1 MHPDAD
7 DLGGTPTGA
16 SGSPQAPSDA
26 KVPARPAELLCALA
40 ARRAEGAAP
49 AAVLAL
55 RLDRFA
61 SACETL
67 GPHRAARLRALVQAR
82 IAALLP
88 QGAVMHWVAAS
99 DLGAVTALAA
109 GCTDAGP
116 IAERIAERIAADLSR
131 PFLLDGFELFI
142 SSSIGMATDHPDV
155 PAERSVQQAFDAM
168 LRVVRQGG
176 AGLAR
181 ADKPAAPP
189 TAPLLAALP
198 EALERGELSLQLQPH
213 ANFAGARVSGYT
225 VRLRWHSPV
234 LGRVA
239 PQDFLPAAETLG
251 LAGRIGAWL
260 LDSVLPLVR
269 SAEALAPLQ
278 FTLLASSAQL
288 HRPQMV
294 DALAQAIGTGG
305 IAAERLCIELPA
317 SAVPQ
322 DGGILDRVA
331 DLRRLGVRLALG
343 DLDDSSGSR
352 LALEALRPDS
362 VSLDVRRL
370 GHGGARGGGAD
381 LAERLHGACVMARR
395 AGAAVCAKGVESRQQ
410 LDVVRAWGCHSVQGY
425 LLAQPFPAAWLMQ
438 THAAVQQRAR
448 ELLAPAG

>member
-7 DLGGTPTGA
+7 DPGGTPSGGA
-16 SGSPQAPSDA
+16 QAPSDA
-26 KVPARPAELLCALA
+26 NVPARPAGLLSALA
-40 ARRAEGAAP
+40 ARRADGAPP
-49 AAVLAL
+49 AAVLAI

-67 GPHRAARLRALVQAR
+67 GPRRAASLQALVQER

-88 QGAVMHWVAAS
+88 QRAVMHWVAAS
-99 DLGAVTALAA
+99 DLGAVTALPA
-109 GCTDAGP
+109 GCADAGP
-116 IAERIAERIAADLSR
+116 IAERIAADLSR

-142 SSSIGMATDHPDV
+142 SCSIGVATDHPDI

-176 AGLAR
+176 DGLAR
-181 ADKPAAPP
+181 GDKPAAPP
-189 TAPLLAALP
+189 AAPLLAALP
-198 EALERGELSLQLQPH
+198 EALERGELSLQLQPR
-213 ANFAGARVSGYT
+213 ANFASARVSGYT
-225 VRLRWHSPV
+225 VRLRWHNPV

-251 LAGRIGAWL
+251 LVGRIGAWL

-288 HRPQMV
+288 HRPEMV
-294 DALAQAIGTGG
+294 DALAQAIDTGG

-317 SAVPQ
+317 SAAPQ
-322 DGGILDRVA
+322 DAGILERLA
-331 DLRRLGVRLALG
+331 DLRRLGVQLALG
-343 DLDDSSGSR
+343 DFDDSPGSR
-352 LALEALRPDS
+352 LALKALRPDS

-370 GHGGARGGGAD
+370 GHGGARGGSPG

-410 LDVVRAWGCHSVQGY
+410 LEAVRAWGCHSVQGY

-438 THAAVQQRAR
+438 THAAIEQRTR

>member
-7 DLGGTPTGA
+7 DPGGTP
-16 SGSPQAPSDA
+16 SDGSQAPTDGN
-26 KVPARPAELLCALA
+26 VPARPAGLLSALA
-40 ARRAEGAAP
+40 ARRAIGAPP
-49 AAVLAL
+49 AAVLAV

-67 GPHRAARLRALVQAR
+67 GPRRAARLQALVQTR

-88 QGAVMHWVAAS
+88 QGAVMHWVAVS
-99 DLGAVTALAA
+99 DLGVVTALPA
-109 GCTDAGP
+109 GSTDAAP
-116 IAERIAERIAADLSR
+116 IAKRIAADLSR

-142 SSSIGMATDHPDV
+142 SSSIGVATDHPDI

-176 AGLAR
+176 DGLAR
-181 ADKPAAPP
+181 ADKPAAPL

-198 EALERGELSLQLQPH
+198 EALERGELSLQLQPR

-239 PQDFLPAAETLG
+239 PQDFLPLVDTLG
-251 LAGRIGAWL
+251 LVGRIGVWM

-278 FTLLASSAQL
+278 FTLLVPSGQL
-288 HRPQMV
+288 HRPPMV
-294 DALAQAIGTGG
+294 DALAQAIEGG
-305 IAAERLCIELPA
+305 IAAERLCIELPG

-322 DGGILDRVA
+322 DAGVLHRFA
-331 DLRRLGVRLALG
+331 DLRRLGVQLTLGDFDDSPANRLALK
-343 DLDDSSGSR
+343 
-352 LALEALRPDS
+352 ALRPDS

-370 GHGGARGGGAD
+370 GHGGARGGSPD
-381 LAERLHGACVMARR
+381 LAERLHGACAMARR
-395 AGAAVCAKGVESRQQ
+395 AGAAVCAKGVENRQQ
-410 LDVVRAWGCHSVQGY
+410 LEAVRAWGCHSVQGY

-438 THAAVQQRAR
+438 THAAIQQRAR
-448 ELLAPAG
+448 ELLAPAS

>member
-1 MHPDAD
+1 MPA
-7 DLGGTPTGA
+7 GA

-26 KVPARPAELLCALA
+26 KVPARPAGLLSALA
-40 ARRAEGAAP
+40 ARRADGAPP
-49 AAVLAL
+49 AAVLAI

-67 GPHRAARLRALVQAR
+67 GPHRAARLRTLVQAR

-109 GCTDAGP
+109 GCSDAGT

-142 SSSIGMATDHPDV
+142 SSSIGMATDHPDI

-198 EALERGELSLQLQPH
+198 EALERGELSLQLQPR
-213 ANFAGARVSGYT
+213 ANFAGACVSGYT
-225 VRLRWHSPV
+225 ARLRWHSPV

-239 PQDFLPAAETLG
+239 PQDFLPAGETLG

-269 SAEALAPLQ
+269 AAETLAPLQ

-294 DALAQAIGTGG
+294 DALAQAIDTGG

-317 SAVPQ
+317 SALPQ
-322 DGGILDRVA
+322 DAGILDRVA
-331 DLRRLGVRLALG
+331 DLRRLGVQLALG
-343 DLDDSSGSR
+343 DFDDSSGSR

-370 GHGGARGGGAD
+370 GQSGARGGGPD

>member
-1 MHPDAD
+1 MYPDAD
-7 DLGGTPTGA
+7 GPGGMPSGA
-16 SGSPQAPSDA
+16 SGSPQAPFDA
-26 KVPARPAELLCALA
+26 KVPARPAGVLSALA
-40 ARRAEGAAP
+40 ARRADGAPP
-49 AAVLAL
+49 AAVLAI

-61 SACETL
+61 SACEPL

-88 QGAVMHWVAAS
+88 QGAVVHWVAAS

-116 IAERIAERIAADLSR
+116 IAERIAADLSR

-142 SSSIGMATDHPDV
+142 SSSIGVATDHPDI
-155 PAERSVQQAFDAM
+155 PAERRVQQAFDAM

-176 AGLAR
+176 DGLAR
-181 ADKPAAPP
+181 ADKPATPP
-189 TAPLLAALP
+189 SAPLLAALP
-198 EALERGELSLQLQPH
+198 EALERGELSLQLQPR
-213 ANFAGARVSGYT
+213 ANFAGARISGYT

-239 PQDFLPAAETLG
+239 PQDFLPAVETLG
-251 LAGRIGAWL
+251 LVERIGGWL

-294 DALAQAIGTGG
+294 DALALAIDTGG

-317 SAVPQ
+317 SAMPPVA
-322 DGGILDRVA
+322 GILDRFA
-331 DLRRLGVRLALG
+331 DLRRLGVQLALG
-343 DLDDSSGSR
+343 DFDGGPGSR
-352 LALEALRPDS
+352 RALEALRPDS

-370 GHGGARGGGAD
+370 GHGGAPGGSPD
-381 LAERLHGACVMARR
+381 LAERLRGACVMARR

-410 LDVVRAWGCHSVQGY
+410 LEAVRAWGCHSVQGY
-425 LLAQPFPAAWLMQ
+425 LLAQPFPAAWLVQ
-438 THAAVQQRAR
+438 THAAIQQRAR
-448 ELLAPAG
+448 ELLATAG